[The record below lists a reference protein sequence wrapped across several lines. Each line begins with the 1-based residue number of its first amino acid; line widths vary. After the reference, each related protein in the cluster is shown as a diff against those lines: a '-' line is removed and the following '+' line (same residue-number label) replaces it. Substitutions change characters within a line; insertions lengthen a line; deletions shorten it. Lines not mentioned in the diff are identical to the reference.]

1 MENKKSEIKKE
12 FGLIQKHPDDSL
24 IRNFYSKS
32 ATIWI
37 GSSYASNRSYND
49 IKEYYDS
56 KLKEHG
62 WEFYKEEKMFDW
74 GKDYGG
80 KSLRYRKGEFVA
92 TMQYAVVNADYGWDY
107 GFSMSYGFKY
117 D

>member
-1 MENKKSEIKKE
+1 
-12 FGLIQKHPDDSL
+12 
-24 IRNFYSKS
+24 
-32 ATIWI
+32 
-37 GSSYASNRSYND
+37 
-49 IKEYYDS
+49 
-56 KLKEHG
+56 
-62 WEFYKEEKMFDW
+62 MFDW